1 MNRILTYDNQLEF
14 KKFAKLGAK
23 RKFYFDNTSCVDDKT
38 SENIPNVYCDGTL
51 TFGKAKKILIKY
63 FNDKAKSEAKEKKRL
78 AKEKAKAKKVAKKA
92 KAEAKKLKAKEK
104 AKAKRE
110 AAKIKAQAKK
120 EKVAIKKAKLKEK
133 KRLAKEKAKAL
144 ETAKKVKI
152 NKKSSRRIVAELDT
166 VEADVKTAAKL
177 IKNTMTTI
185 AAELV
190 KLNIED
196 REKRIKMLEKL
207 GYQIREDNNELI
219 VSFIDTKS
227 KKLKI
232 HKSDNIKKVAI
243 NETDH
248 PNKNE
253 NVDVN
258 TSTQVEFIKPIEDNK
273 VIDDTIESEVNDI
286 SNVGDEL
293 DLAEIRDEIM
303 SPQIEV
309 DDEDEIEDDDLVDEY
324 NEDDDR
330 YDREMDDDKVDYR
343 RDYFND
349 FGDDGEVNDD
359 Y

>member
-23 RKFYFDNTSCVDDKT
+23 CKFYFDNTSCVDDKT
-38 SENIPNVYCDGTL
+38 SANIPNVCCDGTL
-51 TFGKAKKILIKY
+51 TFGKAKKILVKY
-63 FNDKAKSEAKEKKRL
+63 FNDKAKAEAKEKKRL

-152 NKKSSRRIVAELDT
+152 NKKQNASTIVAELDT
-166 VEADVKTAAKL
+166 VEADVKTTAKL

-196 REKRIKMLEKL
+196 RGKRIKMLEKL

-227 KKLKI
+227 KKLKA
-232 HKSDNIKKVAI
+232 HKSDNVKKVAI
-243 NETDH
+243 RETDH

-253 NVDVN
+253 NVDVFA
-258 TSTQVEFIKPIEDNK
+258 STPVESIKPTEDNK
-273 VIDDTIESEVNDI
+273 VIDDTIESELNDI
-286 SNVGDEL
+286 PNETEEL
-293 DLAEIRDEIM
+293 DNEDLNDEIVP
-303 SPQIEV
+303 PQIEV
-309 DDEDEIEDDDLVDEY
+309 EDDEIEDDDLVDEY

-330 YDREMDDDKVDYR
+330 YDREMDDDKVDFR

>member
-120 EKVAIKKAKLKEK
+120 EKAAVKKAKLKEK
-133 KRLAKEKAKAL
+133 KRLAKEKAKTL
-144 ETAKKVKI
+144 EIVKKVKI
-152 NKKSSRRIVAELDT
+152 NKKPSRRIVAKLDT

-190 KLNIED
+190 KLNIEE

-219 VSFIDTKS
+219 VSFINTKS

-232 HKSDNIKKVAI
+232 HKSDNLKKVAI

-253 NVDVN
+253 NIDVF
-258 TSTQVEFIKPIEDNK
+258 TSTQVESIKPTEDNK
-273 VIDDTIESEVNDI
+273 VID
-286 SNVGDEL
+286 NVADEL
-293 DLAEIRDEIM
+293 DLAEIRDEIV

-309 DDEDEIEDDDLVDEY
+309 DDEDEIEDDDLVSEY

-330 YDREMDDDKVDYR
+330 YDREMDDDKVDFR